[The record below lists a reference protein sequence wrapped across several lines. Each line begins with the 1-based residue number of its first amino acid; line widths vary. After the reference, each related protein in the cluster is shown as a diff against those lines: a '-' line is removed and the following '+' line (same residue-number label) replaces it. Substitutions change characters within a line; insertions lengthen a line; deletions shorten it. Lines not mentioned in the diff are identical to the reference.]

1 LDIIS
6 HKSFKEQIWEGRFI
20 DLSLLLKS
28 ARELNIADESA
39 GDLIIKGGKLAVERK
54 VQQKSIYN
62 IN

>member
-28 ARELNIADESA
+28 ARELNMSDESA